1 MGLMMIGG
9 IAPSSATHMTSQM
22 PYKGIMTELTN
33 ESAKMGGM
41 SIQEVRF
48 TGVGRKAHDKHM

>member
-1 MGLMMIGG
+1 MIGG

-41 SIQEVRF
+41 LIQEVRF